1 MSIPALSYRHSG
13 GPGLRVDLDALIR
26 TRMLIQANS
35 GGGKS
40 WALRQL
46 LEETFGRVQH
56 IVIDPEGEYHTLRE
70 QFDYVLAARHG
81 ADVEA
86 SPRTA
91 KMLCRRLM
99 ETSASAVI
107 DLYDLNIAQR
117 REFVKL
123 FLTELMALPKDLRRP
138 LLVVLDE
145 AHVFAPEGAKSDAL
159 EAVMSLASQGRKR
172 GYALICA
179 TQRLSKLS
187 KDVAAEML
195 TRLIGR
201 TGLDLDVKRAG
212 DELGMD
218 KEGRQKLPVLD
229 PGQFY
234 AFGPALPP
242 GPPRLVRSGSVKTS
256 HPQPGA
262 LEAPTPPPSA
272 KVRALLE
279 RSLADLPTQAAEEAR
294 NLGELQKEVSR
305 LKGEL
310 TRADRSS
317 RAAAPDPAALQ
328 RAIDAAVRSEREGVE
343 RLRRSLARDLK
354 SVQSSIAAAGVA
366 ALKVPDLISGS
377 AAALTAVLARMEM
390 FTPGSAPAT
399 PIASPRSPE
408 AAHRPRPQQ
417 VARATR
423 VDTGEVTKPQQRLL
437 DALAELEVLGVDGPS
452 RHQLG
457 MVAGYNLT
465 GGSGAQ
471 HVADLA
477 GLGFVEVGGGTVR
490 LTDDGRAIAQ
500 TDAVPRS
507 LEELHER
514 VLVKLSA
521 GQRKIAEH
529 LISIYPEPITRAEL
543 GETTGYNLTGGSGAQ
558 HVADLVT
565 VGAAV
570 IPSAGKVAASKLL
583 FPEGL

>member
-1 MSIPALSYRHSG
+1 MTIPVLSYRGKGAASI
-13 GPGLRVDLDALIR
+13 DLDVLVR
-26 TRMLIQANS
+26 SRMLIQANS

-46 LEETFGRVQH
+46 LEETFGKVQH

-70 QFDYVLAARHG
+70 QFDYVLAAKHG
-81 ADVEA
+81 GDAEA

-107 DLYDLNIAQR
+107 DLYDLPIAGR
-117 REFVKL
+117 REFVKI

-172 GYALICA
+172 GYALVCA

-218 KEGRQKLPVLD
+218 KEGRARLPMLE

-242 GPPRLVRSGSVKTS
+242 GPPRLVRTGEIRTS

-262 LEAPTPPPSA
+262 LEAPTPAPSA

-279 RSLADLPTQAAEEAR
+279 KSFADLPQQAAEEAR
-294 NLGELQKEVSR
+294 NIGDLQKEVTR
-305 LKGEL
+305 LRGAL
-310 TRADRSS
+310 TRAERGATEKVVEKTVTVVDQRAVDRAVKAALDPWRVYAARLLRTMNGAVESTNKTLALLHAVPEVPGEVAHTP
-317 RAAAPDPAALQ
+317 AAATESRPVRPPAPVRVARVAPEPSGDGSVPRTQQ
-328 RAIDAAVRSEREGVE
+328 RILDTIAWFNMMGVE
-343 RLRRSLARDLK
+343 R
-354 SVQSSIAAAGVA
+354 
-366 ALKVPDLISGS
+366 P
-377 AAALTAVLARMEM
+377 
-390 FTPGSAPAT
+390 
-399 PIASPRSPE
+399 
-408 AAHRPRPQQ
+408 
-417 VARATR
+417 TR
-423 VDTGEVTKPQQRLL
+423 GNIG
-437 DALAELEVLGVDGPS
+437 AVLGVSSETGSFKNYLGALRTSGHIDYPSDG
-452 RHQLG
+452 LLE
-457 MVAGYNLT
+457 LT
-465 GGSGAQ
+465 
-471 HVADLA
+471 
-477 GLGFVEVGGGTVR
+477 E
-490 LTDDGRAIAQ
+490 DGRAIANPASGPESL
-500 TDAVPRS
+500 DA
-507 LEELHER
+507 LHDIWFDRLPGTQEK
-514 VLVKLSA
+514 VLRIVVES
-521 GQRKIAEH
+521 
-529 LISIYPEPITRAEL
+529 YPEPISRADIAERLSVSHETGSFKNYL
-543 GETTGYNLTGGSGAQ
+543 GALRSLGLIDYPDDGMVVATG
-558 HVADLVT
+558 
-565 VGAAV
+565 
-570 IPSAGKVAASKLL
+570 LL

>member
-1 MSIPALSYRHSG
+1 MTIPVLSYRQKG
-13 GPGLRVDLDALIR
+13 GVHIDLDVLVR
-26 TRMLIQANS
+26 SRMLIQANS

-70 QFDYVLAARHG
+70 AFDYVLAAKHG
-81 ADVEA
+81 GDVEA

-99 ETSASAVI
+99 ETSASAVV
-107 DLYDLNIAQR
+107 DLYDLAIPQR

-172 GYALICA
+172 GYALVCA

-218 KEGRQKLPVLD
+218 KEGRGKLPVLE

-242 GPPRLVRSGSVKTS
+242 GPPRLVRTGDVRTS

-279 RSLADLPTQAAEEAR
+279 RSLADLPQQAAEEAR
-294 NLGELQKEVSR
+294 NLTDLQREVTR
-305 LKGEL
+305 LKGAL
-310 TRADRSS
+310 TRAERGATEKIVERPVVDEKAVARAVAVATRRSDER
-317 RAAAPDPAALQ
+317 RATLVRDLNRALRPIASQADQLSGIAEVVKSALARAEAALLAESADESPTLPMPVAP
-328 RAIDAAVRSEREGVE
+328 RLSAPTPRSRPATVTTATSNLPKGERVVLTAIAQHDEGVTRE
-343 RLRRSLARDLK
+343 QLTVLTGYKRSTRDAYIQRLGEKGVLEVRGDRI
-354 SVQSSIAAAGVA
+354 IATEDGVA
-366 ALKVPDLISGS
+366 ALGDDFVPLPTGDALYEHWTSEGRLPEGERKILMLLHDVYPQS
-377 AAALTAVLARMEM
+377 ADRESLSEQTGYAR
-390 FTPGSAPAT
+390 SSRDAY
-399 PIASPRSPE
+399 I
-408 AAHRPRPQQ
+408 
-417 VARATR
+417 
-423 VDTGEVTKPQQRLL
+423 QRLGARKLITTTREGVRMSDNL
-437 DALAELEVLGVDGPS
+437 DG
-452 RHQLG
+452 
-457 MVAGYNLT
+457 
-465 GGSGAQ
+465 
-471 HVADLA
+471 
-477 GLGFVEVGGGTVR
+477 
-490 LTDDGRAIAQ
+490 
-500 TDAVPRS
+500 
-507 LEELHER
+507 
-514 VLVKLSA
+514 
-521 GQRKIAEH
+521 
-529 LISIYPEPITRAEL
+529 
-543 GETTGYNLTGGSGAQ
+543 
-558 HVADLVT
+558 
-565 VGAAV
+565 
-570 IPSAGKVAASKLL
+570 
-583 FPEGL
+583 

>member
-1 MSIPALSYRHSG
+1 MTVPVLSYRGKG
-13 GPGLRVDLDALIR
+13 GAAIDLDVLIR
-26 TRMLIQANS
+26 SRMLIQANS

-46 LEETFGRVQH
+46 LEETFGKVQH
-56 IVIDPEGEYHTLRE
+56 VVIDPEGEYHTLRE
-70 QFDYVLAARHG
+70 QFDYVLAAKHG
-81 ADVEA
+81 GDAEA
-86 SPRTA
+86 TPRTA

-107 DLYDLNIAQR
+107 DLYDLPIAGR
-117 REFVKL
+117 REFVKI

-172 GYALICA
+172 GYALVCA

-218 KEGRQKLPVLD
+218 KEGRSKLPMLE

-242 GPPRLVRSGSVKTS
+242 GPPKLVRTGDIRTS

-279 RSLADLPTQAAEEAR
+279 KSFADLPKQAAEEAR
-294 NLGELQKEVSR
+294 NLTDMQKEVTR
-305 LKGEL
+305 LKGAL
-310 TRADRSS
+310 TRAERGVAEKVVEKTVTVVDDR
-317 RAAAPDPAALQ
+317 AVQ
-328 RAIDAAVRSEREGVE
+328 RAVN
-343 RLRRSLARDLK
+343 
-354 SVQSSIAAAGVA
+354 A
-366 ALKVPDLISGS
+366 ALKPHQDYESRVLLQIHRATKGLHSVVDSLEALSQLEQPNGVHPLP
-377 AAALTAVLARMEM
+377 AATRV
-390 FTPGSAPAT
+390 AT
-399 PIASPRSPE
+399 PIQPRTIERFKPQRIAS
-408 AAHRPRPQQ
+408 
-417 VARATR
+417 
-423 VDTGEVTKPQQRLL
+423 DTTGDVPAPQQRIL
-437 DALAELEVLGVDGPS
+437 DAISWFNAMGTGAPTRGNVGAVLGVSSESGSFRNYLGALRSAGYIDYPTEGSLVLTEAGQQIARAGEGPS
-452 RHQLG
+452 
-457 MVAGYNLT
+457 
-465 GGSGAQ
+465 
-471 HVADLA
+471 
-477 GLGFVEVGGGTVR
+477 
-490 LTDDGRAIAQ
+490 
-500 TDAVPRS
+500 S
-507 LEELHER
+507 LEELHDTWFS
-514 VLVKLSA
+514 KLP
-521 GQRKIAEH
+521 GPQEKILRTVVEAYPNPIAREEIGAMLGVSH
-529 LISIYPEPITRAEL
+529 ESGSFRNYLGALRSLKLIDYPSD
-543 GETTGYNLTGGSGAQ
+543 GMV
-558 HVADLVT
+558 VAT
-565 VGAAV
+565 A
-570 IPSAGKVAASKLL
+570 LL

>member
-1 MSIPALSYRHSG
+1 
-13 GPGLRVDLDALIR
+13 
-26 TRMLIQANS
+26 MLIQANS

-117 REFVKL
+117 REFVKI
-123 FLTELMALPKDLRRP
+123 FLMELMALPKDLRRP

-242 GPPRLVRSGSVKTS
+242 GPPRLVRTGNVKTS

-279 RSLADLPTQAAEEAR
+279 RSLADLPQQAAEEAR
-294 NLGELQKEVSR
+294 SLGEMQKEVAR
-305 LKGEL
+305 LRTAL
-310 TRADRSS
+310 TKAEKNVGPSKVIERPVVDT
-317 RAAAPDPAALQ
+317 
-328 RAIDAAVRSEREGVE
+328 RAIDRAVRAAVEPWRTYSARLLRVMSGAVE
-343 RLRRSLARDLK
+343 STNRTLAL
-354 SVQSSIAAAGVA
+354 
-366 ALKVPDLISGS
+366 LN
-377 AAALTAVLARMEM
+377 AV
-390 FTPGSAPAT
+390 PAT
-399 PIASPRSPE
+399 PAEAVTPIETRSVTSAVPK
-408 AAHRPRPQQ
+408 AAERPRPQPITRDT
-417 VARATR
+417 RA
-423 VDTGEVTKPQQRLL
+423 DTGQVTKAQQRLL
-437 DALAELEVLGVDGPS
+437 NALAELEVLGVDGPS

-490 LTDDGRAIAQ
+490 LTDEGRAIAQ

-529 LISIYPEPITRAEL
+529 LISIYPESITRAEL
-543 GETTGYNLTGGSGAQ
+543 GEATGYNLTGGSGAQ

-570 IPSAGKVAASKLL
+570 IPSPGKVSASQLL